1 MENNSPIARIIAVLD
16 KLSFAANRYLCTKAR
31 EWMAAGGDPAGE
43 YMEHLAQ
50 LAENI
55 KIPNVCDF
63 ECKLGD
69 DKIK

>member
-1 MENNSPIARIIAVLD
+1 MVGKTIRTVSD